1 MAGSITA
8 LSATTFDEVIGSS
21 SEPVLVDF
29 WAEWCGP
36 CRLVHP
42 ELEKLATEYD
52 GKVKVVKLNIDDSP
66 GIASKY
72 GIMSIPT
79 IGLFI
84 DGDVKA
90 QVVGARPKDDIVMGL
105 GLNA

>member
-1 MAGSITA
+1 MQ
-8 LSATTFDEVIGSS
+8 EV
-21 SEPVLVDF
+21 SEQEFNEVVLASDTPVVVDF

-42 ELEKLATEYD
+42 ELEKLAAEYE
-52 GKVKVVKLNIDDSP
+52 GKVKVVKVNIDDAP
-66 GIASKY
+66 GVAGKY

-79 IGLFI
+79 IALFA
-84 DGDVKA
+84 DGAVKSW
-90 QVVGARPKDDIVMGL
+90 VVGARPKDDIVMGL